1 MINNNIK
8 EFAWEKK
15 TVHLPSSQ
23 LLWVKTAPSWHMKQ
37 LTCTQMYYF
46 SECKKNDNVT
56 VVMQKS
62 SSLSKFQIQ
71 FCRLHIAAFVTTPSC
86 QTWHR
91 LIFFFALRLFQLFIK
106 NRSAPT
112 GDTPEKQI
120 VILPLTKMWKNGRQF
135 PGEVAHMF
143 LTEPLPL
150 KSTANTS
157 HPGVV
162 SCPSSTG
169 TGASLTFLKM
179 GNAST
184 TQL

>member
-1 MINNNIK
+1 ML
-8 EFAWEKK
+8 W
-15 TVHLPSSQ
+15 Q
-23 LLWVKTAPSWHMKQ
+23 L
-37 LTCTQMYYF
+37 
-46 SECKKNDNVT
+46 CKNPALCPN
-56 VVMQKS
+56 
-62 SSLSKFQIQ
+62 SKFS
-71 FCRLHIAAFVTTPSC
+71 FVGCILQPLSQRRPVKLDTGSS
-86 QTWHR
+86 
-91 LIFFFALRLFQLFIK
+91 FFALRLFQLFIK

-143 LTEPLPL
+143 LAEPLPL

-184 TQL
+184 TQLQRHTTMLLAEYKYFGWAYLRHL